1 MDYLVTGSCGFLGT
15 NLSKLLL
22 SKGHKVIGID
32 NFITGNRDNLEL
44 LKNFENFVFFE
55 DDICSVKQ
63 YPDVDYIFNLACPA
77 SPVHY
82 STYSIETMQTCFVG
96 LQNILDFGL
105 RKNIPIFQSSTSEI
119 YGDPTVSPQSED
131 YNGNVN
137 CFGPRSCYDCGKRV
151 GEALCYEYGKKG
163 AQVHIGRI
171 FNTYGPY
178 MQINDGRVVSEF
190 IMNALQNKNLII
202 YGDGSSTRSFCYVSD
217 LISAIMKIS
226 KSTIYNPIN
235 IGNPSEFTLQE
246 LAELIIQMTESSSQI
261 VYKPFRQD
269 DPKKRKPDIT
279 LATNYLKWRP
289 QVNLNHGLKKT
300 IDYFR
305 KKLEISTVNF

>member
-1 MDYLVTGSCGFLGT
+1 
-15 NLSKLLL
+15 
-22 SKGHKVIGID
+22 
-32 NFITGNRDNLEL
+32 
-44 LKNFENFVFFE
+44 
-55 DDICSVKQ
+55 
-63 YPDVDYIFNLACPA
+63 
-77 SPVHY
+77 
-82 STYSIETMQTCFVG
+82 
-96 LQNILDFGL
+96 
-105 RKNIPIFQSSTSEI
+105 
-119 YGDPTVSPQSED
+119 
-131 YNGNVN
+131 
-137 CFGPRSCYDCGKRV
+137 
-151 GEALCYEYGKKG
+151 
-163 AQVHIGRI
+163 
-171 FNTYGPY
+171 
-178 MQINDGRVVSEF
+178 
-190 IMNALQNKNLII
+190 
-202 YGDGSSTRSFCYVSD
+202 
-217 LISAIMKIS
+217 MKIS